1 MRSHHRSLFRSG
13 LISGIILSF
22 LTSAIVISPA
32 LINPALASEAS
43 VLDVVA
49 VANDDGTYG
58 FNVTISHNDEGWSH
72 YANKWEVLTAQG
84 KVIGTRILFHPHVKE
99 QPVMRTLSR
108 VEIPIGVTEVTIRA
122 FDTVSGPGSRTMT
135 VQLPPRK

>member
-13 LISGIILSF
+13 FISGIMLAL
-22 LTSAIVISPA
+22 LTSTVLISPA

-43 VLDVVA
+43 VLDVVV

-58 FNVTISHNDEGWSH
+58 FNVTVSHNDEGWTH
-72 YANKWEVLTAQG
+72 YANKWEVLTPEG
-84 KVIGTRILFHPHVKE
+84 KVIGTRTLFHPHVKE
-99 QPVMRTLSR
+99 QPFMRTLSR
-108 VEIPIGVTEVTIRA
+108 VEIPIGVTSVIIRA